1 MNSLKN
7 KHIRLIALESNGGH
21 FIQTPG
27 VGVILQL
34 PTRELIEQVIRLN
47 FSTFN
52 NVVEYEVV
60 IIGLDLALMLAATK
74 LEIKNNSQLIVGQI
88 QREYEANDER
98 MTRYFAMVGEYLKKL
113 DE

>member
-1 MNSLKN
+1 M
-7 KHIRLIALESNGGH
+7 
-21 FIQTPG
+21 
-27 VGVILQL
+27 ILQL

-52 NVVEYEVV
+52 NEVEYEVV
-60 IIGLDLALMLAATK
+60 ITGLDLALMLTATK

-88 QREYEANDER
+88 QWEYEANDER
-98 MTRYFAMVGEYLKKL
+98 MTRYFAMVGEHLKKL